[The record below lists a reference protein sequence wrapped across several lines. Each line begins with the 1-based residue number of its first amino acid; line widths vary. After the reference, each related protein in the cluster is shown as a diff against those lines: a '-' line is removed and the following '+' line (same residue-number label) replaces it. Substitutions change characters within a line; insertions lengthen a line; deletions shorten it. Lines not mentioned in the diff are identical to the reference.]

1 MSHSLLQAKR
11 ATFTFLNGQKIIKNA
26 KIEQCKWDIM
36 VIFKQSELMY
46 MMYFTFCL
54 TLWSHP
60 RTWFGHKMVPTAVF
74 CPLNFWQSL
83 AILRRAPHCYPANP
97 LPYNK
102 KRRHLFL
109 IVEANPIWKPSR
121 ARSFC
126 FYSVRGIIAFGT
138 FPFACF
144 SAFHP
149 GTCRRLKPLGC
160 TLSSQCLGALLPLA
174 GSSCHE
180 DRPRYEWGHPVIQN
194 TAMNTIY

>member
-1 MSHSLLQAKR
+1 M
-11 ATFTFLNGQKIIKNA
+11 
-26 KIEQCKWDIM
+26 
-36 VIFKQSELMY
+36 IFKHCDT
-46 MMYFTFCL
+46 YFCTWCIKHNRLTFCL

-102 KRRHLFL
+102 KKRRHLFHST
-109 IVEANPIWKPSR
+109 VANPIWKPSR
-121 ARSFC
+121 GASSSDSL
-126 FYSVRGIIAFGT
+126 YSVRGIIAFGT

-144 SAFHP
+144 SAVHP

-194 TAMNTIY
+194 TLQYLITMHNQFYLQSGKFGMNPRGSNNLTCIK

>member
-1 MSHSLLQAKR
+1 
-11 ATFTFLNGQKIIKNA
+11 
-26 KIEQCKWDIM
+26 
-36 VIFKQSELMY
+36 
-46 MMYFTFCL
+46 MMYQIQNTFCL

-121 ARSFC
+121 GARSFC